1 MTDET
6 SKPRDGASSVIR
18 RSFLTGAGAAAAA
31 GTLAAIA
38 PKSDPPPTTAGS
50 DPKFDLKMVTTWPKG
65 FPGLGTSADRLA
77 ARINASSGGSINVKV
92 YGAGELVPALGAFD
106 AVQQGNADIYHGAE
120 YYWQGKSK
128 AFAFFAAVP
137 FGLTGPELSAWV
149 RWGGGQALWD
159 ELSARYNIKAFLTAN
174 SGTQMGGWYKRP
186 LNTLED
192 FKGLKVRM
200 PGMGGEVLRR
210 MGAAA
215 STIPGGEIYQ
225 ALQSGRI
232 DGTEWAGPWND
243 VAFGFFE
250 IAKYYYYP
258 GFHEPGTGL
267 SMGINLDVWNRMS
280 PAQQSIVET
289 ATTAEVENA
298 LAEFNAENALAYQ
311 EILKMPDVTVA
322 PFSEE
327 ITREIARLSAEVVA
341 EAGEEDE
348 LSRRI
353 YESFSAF
360 RERAIAYN
368 KISELAFAQDRLLD
382 STLDLTGD

>member
-1 MTDET
+1 MSNDA
-6 SKPRDGASSVIR
+6 SKPRDGTPSYIR
-18 RSFLTGAGAAAAA
+18 RAFLTGAGATAAA
-31 GTLAAIA
+31 GTLAALA
-38 PKSDPPPTTAGS
+38 PRQATTPVDAS
-50 DPKFDLKMVTTWPKG
+50 ADSRFELKMVTTWPKH

-77 ARINASSGGSINVKV
+77 ERITAGTGGSVTVKV

-106 AVQQGNADIYHGAE
+106 AVQQGNADMYHGAE

-137 FGLTGPELSAWV
+137 FGLTGPELSAWI
-149 RWGGGQALWD
+149 RWGGGQELWD

-186 LNTLED
+186 LETLED

-200 PGMGGEVLRR
+200 PGLGGEVLRR

-267 SMGINLDVWNRMS
+267 SMGINLDVWNRLS
-280 PAQQSIVET
+280 PAQQSVIESS
-289 ATTAEVENA
+289 TTAEVEMA
-298 LAEFNAENALAYQ
+298 LAEFNAENARAYQ
-311 EILKMPDVTVA
+311 DILAMPDITVA
-322 PFSEE
+322 PFP
-327 ITREIARLSAEVVA
+327 REISREISRLSKEVVA
-341 EAGEEDE
+341 EAGQGDE
-348 LSRRI
+348 LSQRI
-353 YESFSAF
+353 YQSFSEF

-368 KISELAFAQDRLLD
+368 KISELAFAQDRLLESESD
-382 STLDLTGD
+382 